1 MIHHYQEELKN
12 FIEESAKFFG
22 LENVGIYGQFVIML
36 ATLTLA
42 NHPNMSLAD
51 IQLPFMQYELV
62 QIFIKC
68 VGFGAKFFTMCVGA
82 IATFKFVTGV
92 WESIKNKFKNKE
104 DVNNTADSK

>member
-1 MIHHYQEELKN
+1 MVHHYQEELKN

-51 IQLPFMQYELV
+51 IQLPFMQYQVV
-62 QIFIKC
+62 QIFIKA

-82 IATFKFVTGV
+82 IATFKFITGV
-92 WESIKNKFKNKE
+92 CTNITNKFKKKE
-104 DVNNTADSK
+104 DGSNIVKQD

>member
-12 FIEESAKFFG
+12 FIEEAAKFFG

-51 IQLPFMQYELV
+51 IQLPFMQYEVV
-62 QIFIKC
+62 QMFIKG

-82 IATFKFVTGV
+82 IATFKFITGV
-92 WESIKNKFKNKE
+92 YTNIINKFKKKE
-104 DVNNTADSK
+104 DVNNTADNK